1 MLLLCTLL
9 KDDRLDIQV
18 KKNSIGVRDFRI
30 DAEKLKQRMAKL
42 DGNEENE
49 DPEEA
54 TQPLRKRNRATANS

>member
-1 MLLLCTLL
+1 M
-9 KDDRLDIQV
+9 
-18 KKNSIGVRDFRI
+18 RDFRI